1 MERKRQL
8 LDVFGN
14 LNSQLHRVVP
24 MIRIHL
30 SRLMGDHNEKII
42 DLLRATGL
50 ARNTVTGLY
59 RESSVRMDLDTLN
72 VICRHYG
79 CSVGELLEYTADDD
93 SAAVL
98 T

>member
-1 MERKRQL
+1 MARKRQL
-8 LDVFGN
+8 LDAFGN
-14 LNSQLHRVVP
+14 LNSHMHRVVP

-50 ARNTVTGLY
+50 ARNTVTGPY
-59 RESSVRMDLDTLN
+59 RESSARKDLDTLN
-72 VICRHYG
+72 VIRGHYG